1 MTLGV
6 FDLKRRRAEWS
17 AYVIKVPREWIESK
31 WSVCSLMALAVLWC
45 HTLIILH
52 SAASSQTHLFSQCY
66 FFSPLTT
73 LVVTC
78 DLIWQC
84 SLWQIGSDRQIVLP
98 FSGRPRQM
106 APTALMTHNAG
117 AEGRLLGNVLG
128 VLLERCGDS
137 AGSNSLFGA
146 SSWRTWPLPQELLPR
161 VPPHWCHPV

>member
-1 MTLGV
+1 M
-6 FDLKRRRAEWS
+6 
-17 AYVIKVPREWIESK
+17 I
-31 WSVCSLMALAVLWC
+31 SVWHQSTARVVRKQRIRLLSYGSRGTVMSY
-45 HTLIILH
+45 TDH
-52 SAASSQTHLFSQCY
+52 SAQRRFKSNTPIFSML

-117 AEGRLLGNVLG
+117 AEGRLLGNVPG